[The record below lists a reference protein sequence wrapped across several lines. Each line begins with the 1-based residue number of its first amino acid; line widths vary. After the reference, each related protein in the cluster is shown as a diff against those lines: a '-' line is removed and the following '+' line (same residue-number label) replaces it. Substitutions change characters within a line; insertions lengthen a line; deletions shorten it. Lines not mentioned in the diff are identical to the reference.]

1 MDIKI
6 IWSFEAKREDVK
18 GSIAV
23 VVDVWAATT
32 NIALMLAHGAKE
44 LILVREETIRSA
56 INQYPGAFI
65 VGEST
70 DEKTTSLF
78 TCSNSPS
85 QVNNLDVTDKT
96 VLYMTNNGTKVI
108 EKALLQG
115 ADPVMTAAF
124 VNISSVA
131 QALRMERSKKVCII
145 ASGEQTIADK
155 IPDQKAWEDY
165 YCAQTLCDL
174 INTEH
179 IDCEKYIKKS
189 KEFIKSHYRYQGESL
204 QIVHRLDSISINP
217 FCITGSDGLIL
228 IKTESAP

>member
-1 MDIKI
+1 MDLKI
-6 IWSFEAKREDVK
+6 IWSFEANREDVK

-32 NIALMLAHGAKE
+32 NIALILAHGAKE

-56 INQYPGAFI
+56 INQFPDAFI

-70 DEKTTSLF
+70 DGKTASLF

-85 QVNNLDVTDKT
+85 QVNKLDVTDKT
-96 VLYMTNNGTKVI
+96 VLYMTNNGTRVI
-108 EKALLQG
+108 EKALQQG
-115 ADPVMTAAF
+115 ADQVITVAF

-131 QALRMERSKKVCII
+131 KSLQTNISKPVSII
-145 ASGEQTIADK
+145 ASGERTIADK

-165 YCAQTLCDL
+165 YCAQALCDL

-179 IDCEKYIKKS
+179 NDSEKYINKS
-189 KEFIKSHYRYQGESL
+189 KEFIKSHYQYFEESL
-204 QIVHRLDSISINP
+204 QIAHRKDSTSEIPIINIGAYGMVSLVP
-217 FCITGSDGLIL
+217 
-228 IKTESAP
+228 K